1 MINEL
6 CVYVCIFR
14 LHGTYHIWRC
24 GIYEI
29 YDTILWYYVWWYL
42 TEYMDWIWE
51 VQNSDSLTAGGSA
64 KIGVKLTR
72 EAMEARDLA
81 KTLQRLHRKWKWTWC
96 FSKNRISSWNWA
108 QFSVSLGQPVGYHC
122 RIWWS
127 IYFEILKEVTEMAMI
142 ETIVRC
148 PSRSVV
154 LIRCIHQPDQE
165 EGATVGPVY
174 AMYYPKVGHCLCA
187 MNIRCFIPVLSL

>member
-1 MINEL
+1 MHMQSTW
-6 CVYVCIFR
+6 Y
-14 LHGTYHIWRC
+14 IWY
-24 GIYEI
+24 IKMWYIWYMI
-29 YDTILWYYVWWYL
+29 YDTILWYYYVWWYL

-72 EAMEARDLA
+72 EAMEARDLV
-81 KTLQRLHRKWKWTWC
+81 KTLQKLHWTWPWC

-108 QFSVSLGQPVGYHC
+108 QFSISLGQPVGYHC

-127 IYFEILKEVTEMAMI
+127 TYFEILKEVTEMAMI

-154 LIRCIHQPDQE
+154 LIRSIHQPDQE

-187 MNIRCFIPVLSL
+187 MNTWCFFIVVLGNDLN